1 MSIVDQR
8 VLPIG
13 IPPYFVADALA
24 RGVSAAQ
31 LLSWAPGS
39 LLSEYARA
47 HGYTF
52 EWGHIIE
59 EPVGTPASGCIRWR
73 VTPLRLW
80 YETDKV
86 RRASPLTIAHLIPR
100 LHGAVTEMVN
110 AVLPGGVFLLG
121 GNRQSP
127 SPSYHLFA
135 LLAMGEG
142 IHTHRLWL
150 EQEFTP
156 RYLPAVF
163 SRLKMEIARSYASG
177 DSVPPLPRAHSSREA
192 SLRRRRY
199 YDPLTRRGPA
209 PRVPTDP

>member
-24 RGVSAAQ
+24 RGASATQ

-59 EPVGTPASGCIRWR
+59 EPVGAPASGCIRWR

-80 YETDKV
+80 YETDTV
-86 RRASPLTIAHLIPR
+86 RQASPLTIAHLIPR
-100 LHGAVTEMVN
+100 LHGAVREMVK

-121 GNRQSP
+121 GNRQLAGP
-127 SPSYHLFA
+127 SHHLFA

-156 RYLPAVF
+156 RHLPTVF
-163 SRLKMEIARSYASG
+163 SRLQMEIARSCGSCE
-177 DSVPPLPRAHSSREA
+177 SVPWLARAPQRSRGRSAAAEV
-192 SLRRRRY
+192 L
-199 YDPLTRRGPA
+199 
-209 PRVPTDP
+209 